1 MKKITTSFRLFRWSL
16 VGVFLALAQTAWA
29 GVEQSLIE
37 QAEALLKAG
46 KAEAAYQLLEPQEAA
61 GAGDLV
67 FDYLLA
73 TAALESGKPSKATFI
88 YERILAVAPSYV
100 GVRADMG
107 RAYYALGDYGR
118 AKIEFETVLSVS
130 NLPPDL
136 RGQVE
141 QYVKLAE
148 ARAQAKRTVFTGYIE
163 AGIGRDTNIGSA
175 TGQSLLNLPAS
186 GAYAPTPPTGIKTAD
201 SYSTL
206 ALGGEINHQLSDQ
219 WGLYTGADYRIRDY
233 RTYNNPNNWTVDGRA
248 GFSYSGGAWLLRTG
262 LAAGEYHYYGQHLRN
277 TVGLTADWRRALT
290 TSSQLTANGS
300 FTRGTYLQTGQSNQD
315 SNTATLSIGWLTAL
329 GDGST
334 VFSITGTGGNEIA
347 TGHRDDG
354 DKRFFGPRVSLQ
366 KVFSESLGGFAS
378 MGATR
383 SAYQGINTSYLK
395 SRRETLYDLS
405 LGLTWT
411 IAKGASLRPMLTYI
425 RNDSNAELYSY
436 NKTDA
441 SLNLRFDF

>member
-1 MKKITTSFRLFRWSL
+1 MTFFRLFRWSL
-16 VGVFLALAQTAWA
+16 AGAFLALAQTAWA
-29 GVEQSLIE
+29 GVAQSLIE
-37 QAEALLKAG
+37 EAEALLKAG
-46 KAEAAYQLLEPQEAA
+46 KADAAYQLLEPQEAA

-107 RAYYALGDYGR
+107 RAYYALGDFGR

-175 TGQSLLNLPAS
+175 TGQSLLTLPAS
-186 GAYAPTPPTGIKTAD
+186 GAYTPTPPTGIKTAD

-248 GFSYSGGAWLLRTG
+248 GLSYSGGAWLLRTG

-290 TSSQLTANGS
+290 ASSQVTANGS
-300 FTRGTYLQTGQSNQD
+300 FTRGTYLLTGQSNQD
-315 SNTATLSIGWLTAL
+315 TNTATLSIGWLTAL

-334 VFSITGTGGNEIA
+334 VFSITGTGGDEIA

-366 KVFSESLGGFAS
+366 KVFSEHLGGFLS
-378 MGATR
+378 TGATR
-383 SAYQGINTSYLK
+383 SSYQGINSSYLMA
-395 SRRETLYDLS
+395 RRETLYDLT

-411 IAKGASLRPMLTYI
+411 LAKGASLRPMLTYL
-425 RNDSNAELYSY
+425 RNNSNAELYSY

-441 SLNLRFDF
+441 SINLRFDF